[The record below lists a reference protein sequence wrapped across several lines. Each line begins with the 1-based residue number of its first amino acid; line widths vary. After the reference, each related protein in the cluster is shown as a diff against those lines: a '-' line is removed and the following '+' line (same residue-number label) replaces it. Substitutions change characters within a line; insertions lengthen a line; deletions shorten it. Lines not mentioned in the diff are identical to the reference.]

1 MDNHISSEE
10 IANQLA
16 KAIVLILEWV
26 KQEIPAKSQTNTMR
40 PVQDRSLV
48 GDAIQPVA
56 NRLLKAKE
64 VSETLQVSRSQV
76 YRMMQLG
83 EIPTVRVG
91 TAVRVRPSD
100 LEEFIKKG
108 KGM

>member
-1 MDNHISSEE
+1 MDNRITSEAV
-10 IANQLA
+10 ANQCS
-16 KAIVLILEWV
+16 KAIQLILEWV
-26 KQEIPAKSQTNTMR
+26 KQEIFVKSQPNTVKR
-40 PVQDRSLV
+40 VDDQGFVSDQ
-48 GDAIQPVA
+48 IQSVS
-56 NRLLKAKE
+56 NRLLKANE
-64 VSETLQVSRSQV
+64 VAETLQVSRSQV
-76 YRMMQLG
+76 YKMIQLG